1 MKKYSILV
9 LSALLTMSC
18 NSQENK
24 TKDNAQ
30 MKGNEEQ
37 LTETPKGSWKINKE
51 FDEDGNLIRYDSI
64 YSWSSNTDL
73 DDLATMDKDSVL
85 KSMQSRFYRSFSDF
99 NGEGYPG
106 FFSEDSLFTKQ
117 FFTNDFFESEF
128 GQDFMDIDRVRERM
142 EHMQRKFLERYQSE
156 LGKQEEGGSK
166 D

>member
-1 MKKYSILV
+1 MKKYGILV

-18 NSQENK
+18 SSQENK
-24 TKDNAQ
+24 TEDNAQ

-73 DDLATMDKDSVL
+73 DDLATLDKDSVL
-85 KSMQSRFYRSFSDF
+85 QSMQSRFYRSFSDF
-99 NGEGYPG
+99 NREGYPA

-117 FFTNDFFESEF
+117 FFTDDFFESEF
-128 GQDFMDIDRVRERM
+128 GQDFMDIDRVR
-142 EHMQRKFLERYQSE
+142 
-156 LGKQEEGGSK
+156 
-166 D
+166 